1 MPERAHGAR
10 GARILLVED
19 NPQTRKL
26 FRVTLESHGCEVLEA
41 PDGHTALQ
49 LAGSSERCPD
59 LIIQDLLLP
68 DMDGI
73 ELAARV
79 RAQPGCEEVPV
90 IAVSGF
96 AQRMFGDGGDRAG
109 FADRLLKPVEPS
121 QLLGAVRPF
130 VALSPRPAATAA
142 PAARRVLIADDD
154 PVQRKLTRLRLGDAG
169 FDVIEAADG
178 EAAVELARS
187 WRPDA
192 VITDVL
198 MPRLDGFDVCRRLRA
213 DPELKDVRIVL
224 ASSAFVDDEDREL
237 AHDVVVGAGP
247 VREPDLTAIVDA
259 LQEALAAGAPTAP
272 ERLAGYEELHSE
284 RLAQMAATKGVESAE
299 LAVQADMQRAQ
310 LTVFAGI
317 SEMLGRAASAET
329 ALGEVLARCL
339 EATGLAGAAIHMVDR
354 DTGRLVPRAVAGMR
368 PRIGVEELREAL
380 ETGRAEVNGGTVA
393 APLRQGNDTLGVVA
407 MCCNGPIDGERVAL
421 VAALAA
427 QIAQA
432 VALARAQA
440 ELVSSREQTIVRL
453 VRAIELRDI
462 GMAEH
467 TRRMSG
473 LCALLADL
481 RGFDHA
487 AREQLRVAS
496 LMHDIGKVAIPDA
509 ILLSPD
515 PLSTDD
521 FALVKR
527 HTEIGHE
534 LLSGSGSPLLDLAAT
549 IALTHHERWDGS
561 GYPRGLRGS
570 DIPLEGRIA
579 AVADVFDAL
588 TSDRVYRPRMQV
600 RRAVAMMIEGRGT
613 HFEPDLLDQFID
625 SLDAVVAV
633 GARAGPDLPSAAF
646 ESAGE
651 RRYPPPLRRDSSV
664 GRAHD

>member
-1 MPERAHGAR
+1 MRERANGAP

-26 FRVTLESHGCEVLEA
+26 FRVTLESQGCEVLEA
-41 PDGHTALQ
+41 ADGRTALQ
-49 LAGSSERCPD
+49 LAAGSERCPD
-59 LIIQDLLLP
+59 LVIQDLLLP

-73 ELAARV
+73 ELVARL
-79 RAQPGCEEVPV
+79 RAQPGCEEVPI

-96 AQRMFGDGGDRAG
+96 AQRMFGEQAARAE
-109 FADRLLKPVEPS
+109 FAERLLKPVEPS
-121 QLLGAVRPF
+121 QLLDAVRPF
-130 VALSPRPAATAA
+130 VGLTRRAA
-142 PAARRVLIADDD
+142 PAPARASRRVLIADDD

-169 FDVIEAADG
+169 FDIVEAADG
-178 EAAVELARS
+178 RAAVELARS

-192 VITDVL
+192 VVSDVL
-198 MPRLDGFDVCRRLRA
+198 MPRMDGFDVCRRLRA
-213 DPELKDVRIVL
+213 DPELRDVRIVL

-237 AHDVVVGAGP
+237 ARRAGADDYV
-247 VREPDLTAIVDA
+247 VREPDLTALVDA
-259 LQEALAAGAPTAP
+259 LQGALSGDAPTAP
-272 ERLAGYEELHSE
+272 ERSARYEELHSE
-284 RLAQMAATKGVESAE
+284 RVAQMAAAKGVESAE

-310 LTVFAGI
+310 LMVFAGI
-317 SEMLGRAASAET
+317 SETLGRASSAET

-339 EATGLAGAAIHMVDR
+339 EATGLVGAAIHMVDR
-354 DTGRLVPRAVAGMR
+354 DTGRLLPRAVAGMR
-368 PRIGVEELREAL
+368 PRIGLERLREAL
-380 ETGRAEVNGGTVA
+380 ETRRPEVTGDTVA

-407 MCCNGPIDGERVAL
+407 MCCDGPIDGERVAL

-432 VALARAQA
+432 VALARTQA
-440 ELVSSREQTIVRL
+440 ELVSSREQTIIRL
-453 VRAIELRDI
+453 VRAIELRDV

-481 RGFDHA
+481 HGFDHA

-496 LMHDIGKVAIPDA
+496 LMHDIGKVAIPDS
-509 ILLSPD
+509 ILLSPE
-515 PLSTDD
+515 PLSTED
-521 FALVKR
+521 FELVKR

-549 IALTHHERWDGS
+549 IALTHHERWDGG

-570 DIPLEGRIA
+570 DIPVESRIA
-579 AVADVFDAL
+579 AIADVFDAL
-588 TSDRVYRPRMQV
+588 TSDRVYRPRVQV
-600 RRAVAMMIEGRGT
+600 RRAIAMMIEGRGT
-613 HFEPDLLDQFID
+613 HFDPDLLDQFID

-633 GARAGPDLPSAAF
+633 GTRADAGSPSDAF
-646 ESAGE
+646 ETTGE

>member
-1 MPERAHGAR
+1 MTDPAETPSDA
-10 GARILLVED
+10 ARILVVED

-26 FRVTLESHGCEVLEA
+26 FRVTLESQGCEVLEA
-41 PDGHTALQ
+41 PDGHTALEI
-49 LAGSSERCPD
+49 AGDGRSPD

-73 ELAARV
+73 ELAQRL
-79 RAQPGCEEVPV
+79 RASAGCEDVPI

-96 AQRMFGDGGDRAG
+96 PQRMFGDEAERVG
-109 FADRLLKPVEPS
+109 FAERLLKPVEPS
-121 QLLGAVRPF
+121 QLLEIVRPL
-130 VALSPRPAATAA
+130 VALPPAPA
-142 PAARRVLIADDD
+142 PAAPPTTRRVLIADDD
-154 PVQRKLTRLRLGDAG
+154 PVQRKLTRLRLRDAG
-169 FDVIEAADG
+169 FDVIEASDG

-192 VITDVL
+192 VVTDVL
-198 MPRLDGFDVCRRLRA
+198 MPRMDGFDVCRRLRA

-237 AHDVVVGAGP
+237 AHRAGADDYV

-259 LQEALAAGAPTAP
+259 LQGALAGGPAEVSEREGRYDELHR
-272 ERLAGYEELHSE
+272 ERLA
-284 RLAQMAATKGVESAE
+284 RMAAAKGVESAK
-299 LAVQADMQRAQ
+299 LAVRSDMQRAQ
-310 LTVFAGI
+310 LMVFAGI
-317 SEMLGRAASAET
+317 SETLGRAASAET

-354 DTGRLVPRAVAGMR
+354 ESGRLVPRAIAGQR
-368 PRIGVEELREAL
+368 PRIDAERLRATLDSGRPEL
-380 ETGRAEVNGGTVA
+380 TPDTIA

-407 MCCNGPIDGERVAL
+407 MCCDGEIDDERVAL
-421 VAALAA
+421 VSALAA

-440 ELVSSREQTIVRL
+440 ELVQSREQTIIRL
-453 VRAIELRDI
+453 VRAIELRDATV
-462 GMAEH
+462 AEH

-481 RGFDHA
+481 CGFEHA

-496 LMHDIGKVAIPDA
+496 LMHDIGKVAIPDSV
-509 ILLSPD
+509 LLSPG
-515 PLSTDD
+515 PLNEEE
-521 FALVKR
+521 FELVKR
-527 HTEIGHE
+527 HTQIGHD

-549 IALTHHERWDGS
+549 VALTHHERWDGS
-561 GYPRGLRGS
+561 GYPRGLRGE

-579 AVADVFDAL
+579 AIADVFDAL

-600 RRAVAMMIEGRGT
+600 RRAVAVMIEGRGT
-613 HFEPDLLDQFID
+613 HFDPDLLDRFIA

-633 GARAGPDLPSAAF
+633 G
-646 ESAGE
+646 E
-651 RRYPPPLRRDSSV
+651 RPASRHV
-664 GRAHD
+664 

>member
-26 FRVTLESHGCEVLEA
+26 FWVTLESHGCEVLEA

-237 AHDVVVGAGP
+237 AHRAGADDYV

-329 ALGEVLARCL
+329 G
-339 EATGLAGAAIHMVDR
+339 AGR
-354 DTGRLVPRAVAGMR
+354 
-368 PRIGVEELREAL
+368 
-380 ETGRAEVNGGTVA
+380 
-393 APLRQGNDTLGVVA
+393 
-407 MCCNGPIDGERVAL
+407 
-421 VAALAA
+421 
-427 QIAQA
+427 
-432 VALARAQA
+432 
-440 ELVSSREQTIVRL
+440 
-453 VRAIELRDI
+453 
-462 GMAEH
+462 
-467 TRRMSG
+467 
-473 LCALLADL
+473 
-481 RGFDHA
+481 
-487 AREQLRVAS
+487 
-496 LMHDIGKVAIPDA
+496 
-509 ILLSPD
+509 
-515 PLSTDD
+515 
-521 FALVKR
+521 
-527 HTEIGHE
+527 
-534 LLSGSGSPLLDLAAT
+534 
-549 IALTHHERWDGS
+549 
-561 GYPRGLRGS
+561 
-570 DIPLEGRIA
+570 
-579 AVADVFDAL
+579 
-588 TSDRVYRPRMQV
+588 
-600 RRAVAMMIEGRGT
+600 
-613 HFEPDLLDQFID
+613 
-625 SLDAVVAV
+625 
-633 GARAGPDLPSAAF
+633 GARAVPGGDG
-646 ESAGE
+646 AGG
-651 RRYPPPLRRDSSV
+651 RRDPH
-664 GRAHD
+664 GRPRHRPARAARGGRDAPADRRRGTARGARDGARGGQRRHGSCAAAPGQRHARRRRDVLQRPDRR

>member
-1 MPERAHGAR
+1 MSS
-10 GARILLVED
+10 ARILLVED

-26 FRVTLESHGCEVLEA
+26 FRVTLESQGGEVLEA
-41 PDGHTALQ
+41 PDGHGALELVAAQ
-49 LAGSSERCPD
+49 GCPD
-59 LIIQDLLLP
+59 LVIQDLLLP

-73 ELAARV
+73 ELVDRL
-79 RAQPGCEEVPV
+79 RALPGCERLPI

-96 AQRMFGDGGDRAG
+96 AQRMFSEEANRAG

-121 QLLGAVRPF
+121 QLLDLVRPF
-130 VALSPRPAATAA
+130 VALSPPVA
-142 PAARRVLIADDD
+142 PAAPPASRRVLIADDD
-154 PVQRKLTRLRLGDAG
+154 PVQRKLTRLRLRDAG
-169 FDVIEAADG
+169 FDIIEAADG
-178 EAAVELARS
+178 VAAVELARS

-192 VITDVL
+192 VVTDVL
-198 MPRLDGFDVCRRLRA
+198 MPRMDGFDVCRRLRA

-224 ASSAFVDDEDREL
+224 ASSAFVDEEDREL
-237 AHDVVVGAGP
+237 ARRAGADEYV

-259 LQEALAAGAPTAP
+259 LQGALAGGAPTAP
-272 ERLAGYEELHSE
+272 EQSARYEELHSE
-284 RLAQMAATKGVESAE
+284 RLAQVAAAKGVESAE

-310 LTVFAGI
+310 LMVFAGI
-317 SEMLGRAASAET
+317 SETLGRAASAET

-339 EATGLAGAAIHMVDR
+339 EATGLTGAAIHMVDR
-354 DTGRLVPRAVAGMR
+354 ETGRLMPRAVAGVR
-368 PRIGVEELREAL
+368 PRIAPEGLRAAL
-380 ETGRAEVNGGTVA
+380 DTGRAEVGIDTVA
-393 APLRQGNDTLGVVA
+393 APLRQGSDTLGVVA
-407 MCCNGPIDGERVAL
+407 MCCDGPIDAERVAL
-421 VAALAA
+421 VSALAA

-440 ELVSSREQTIVRL
+440 ELVSSREQTIIRL
-453 VRAIELRDI
+453 VRAIELRDV
-462 GMAEH
+462 GVAEH

-515 PLSTDD
+515 PLSEED

-549 IALTHHERWDGS
+549 IALTHHERWDGG
-561 GYPRGLRGS
+561 GYPRGLRGAE
-570 DIPLEGRIA
+570 IPLEGRIA
-579 AVADVFDAL
+579 AIADVFDAL
-588 TSDRVYRPRMQV
+588 TSDRVYRPRMQM
-600 RRAVAMMIEGRGT
+600 RRAVAEMVEGRGT
-613 HFEPDLLDQFID
+613 HFDPDLLDQFID
-625 SLDAVVAV
+625 SLDAVVAIGERPAGDMPAV
-633 GARAGPDLPSAAF
+633 GF
-646 ESAGE
+646 ERTDE
-651 RRYPPPLRRDSSV
+651 RRYPPPPRRDSSV

>member
-1 MPERAHGAR
+1 MPDRAGDVS
-10 GARILLVED
+10 GARILVVED

-26 FRVTLESHGCEVLEA
+26 FRVTLESQGCEVLEA
-41 PDGHTALQ
+41 PDGHTAVQ
-49 LAGSSERCPD
+49 LAGTDGRPD

-73 ELAARV
+73 ELVARL
-79 RAQPGCEEVPV
+79 RAQPGCERVPI

-96 AQRMFGDGGDRAG
+96 AQRMFGEEAAHAG

-121 QLLGAVRPF
+121 QLLDVVRPF
-130 VALSPRPAATAA
+130 LALSAGDRRAGPSSS
-142 PAARRVLIADDD
+142 RRVLIADDD
-154 PVQRKLTRLRLGDAG
+154 PIQRKLTRLRLRDAG
-169 FDVIEAADG
+169 FDIIEAADG
-178 EAAVELARS
+178 VAAVELARS

-192 VITDVL
+192 VVTDVL
-198 MPRLDGFDVCRRLRA
+198 MPRMDGFDVCRRLRA

-237 AHDVVVGAGP
+237 ARRAGADEYV

-259 LQEALAAGAPTAP
+259 LQGALAGRATIATEQA
-272 ERLAGYEELHSE
+272 AHYDELHSE

-310 LTVFAGI
+310 LMVFAGI
-317 SEMLGRAASAET
+317 SETLGRAASAET
-329 ALGEVLARCL
+329 ALGEVLQRCL
-339 EATGLAGAAIHMVDR
+339 EATGLTGAAIHMIDR
-354 DTGRLVPRAVAGMR
+354 ETGRLLPRAVAGMR
-368 PRIGVEELREAL
+368 PRIGPEGLRTAL
-380 ETGRAEVNGGTVA
+380 ETGRPEVSLDTVA
-393 APLRQGNDTLGVVA
+393 APLRQGSDALGVVA
-407 MCCNGPIDGERVAL
+407 MCCDGPIDGERVVL
-421 VAALAA
+421 VSALAA

-440 ELVSSREQTIVRL
+440 ELVSSREQTIIRL

-462 GMAEH
+462 GVAEH

-496 LMHDIGKVAIPDA
+496 LMHDIGKVAIPDS
-509 ILLSPD
+509 ILLSPE
-515 PLSTDD
+515 PLSEQD

-549 IALTHHERWDGS
+549 IALTHHERWDGG
-561 GYPRGLRGS
+561 GYPHGLRGS

-579 AVADVFDAL
+579 AIADVFDAL

-600 RRAVAMMIEGRGT
+600 RRAVAVMIEGRGS
-613 HFEPDLLDQFID
+613 HFDPDLLDQFID
-625 SLDAVVAV
+625 SLDAVVAI
-633 GARAGPDLPSAAF
+633 
-646 ESAGE
+646 GE
-651 RRYPPPLRRDSSV
+651 RSTAGLP
-664 GRAHD
+664 